1 MKSEREPT
9 SKRSICN
16 FSSNNI
22 LANKQ
27 YPQSES
33 TNITCKVNELIT
45 TLLLSE
51 GLSEGANITEVIAE
65 KVAIGREEEIMD
77 NRESVNCKQFVNQK
91 TQVAVC
97 LAVHMQQTRLLYPLA
112 GVGRLNYLNCW
123 LWNLVVSRAG

>member
-65 KVAIGREEEIMD
+65 KVAIGREEQIMD
-77 NRESVNCKQFVNQK
+77 SRESVNCK
-91 TQVAVC
+91 
-97 LAVHMQQTRLLYPLA
+97 
-112 GVGRLNYLNCW
+112 
-123 LWNLVVSRAG
+123 

>member
-77 NRESVNCKQFVNQK
+77 NRESVNCK
-91 TQVAVC
+91 
-97 LAVHMQQTRLLYPLA
+97 
-112 GVGRLNYLNCW
+112 
-123 LWNLVVSRAG
+123 